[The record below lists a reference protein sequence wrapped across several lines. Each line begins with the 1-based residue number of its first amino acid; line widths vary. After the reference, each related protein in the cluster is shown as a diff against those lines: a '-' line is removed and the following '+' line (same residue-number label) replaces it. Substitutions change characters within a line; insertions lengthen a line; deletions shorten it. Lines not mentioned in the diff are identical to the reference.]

1 MILPLPALLAV
12 TLIVLSVMF
21 AGFAGPPA
29 SRPRPLLAWL
39 LFAVGLGGLALA
51 GWLLYTGETKLDSL
65 LAAASA
71 CFLALSARLLR
82 ALPADEVD
90 LELGAGPVEP
100 PPEPPQPQIPRKP
113 WDWGDFDR
121 ARDRWGGPGDRE
133 GAGRRDGGG
142 LAPR

>member
-29 SRPRPLLAWL
+29 SRQRPVLAWL
-39 LFAVGLGGLALA
+39 LFAVGLGGLVLA
-51 GWLLYTGETKLDSL
+51 GWLLYARQTKLDSL

-71 CFLALSARLLR
+71 CFLALSARFLR
-82 ALPADEVD
+82 APPADEATLD
-90 LELGAGPVEP
+90 LDSG
-100 PPEPPQPQIPRKP
+100 PPQPPPVPQTPRKP

-121 ARDRWGGPGDRE
+121 ARDLWGGPGDRE
-133 GAGRRDGGG
+133 GAGRRDGG
-142 LAPR
+142 

>member
-29 SRPRPLLAWL
+29 SRQRPVLAWL
-39 LFAVGLGGLALA
+39 LFAVGFGGLVLA
-51 GWLLYTGETKLDSL
+51 GWLLYARHTKLDSL

-82 ALPADEVD
+82 APPADEATLD
-90 LELGAGPVEP
+90 PGSGPGEP
-100 PPEPPQPQIPRKP
+100 PPEPPQPQPQPQAPREP

-121 ARDRWGGPGDRE
+121 ARDLWGGPGDRE
-133 GAGRRDGGG
+133 GAGRRDGG
-142 LAPR
+142 